1 MQSVP
6 RALRLGLFVGI
17 VQVLVLLGLEGLAR
31 VSLLPSSGLDAALL
45 YGLDPQVEAYPGTP
59 LRLVRVMVPPVEGG
73 TAPAGVDPEDLLV
86 PFEARPGGVLA
97 TAFAFGGSTTAGRH
111 CSMASSSWPSE
122 LAALVPGLAIIN
134 YAVPGSN
141 TDRALDRLELEL
153 AQATSDF
160 PLLASVRRPAFYES
174 LNPEERRKLEN
185 PVPEILFW
193 ANWINERNVLM
204 HAGRPPGQL
213 PKPALGR
220 HFQQGDGVV
229 WLHRLHVTLAA
240 RSVLWLRLARWG
252 DAWVGHVEPS
262 EWGALDP
269 AQPLEKRMEQDIAF
283 AVGHTLEN
291 LKKAKVRASGVGSR
305 LVVVR
310 PPISW
315 PLMEQHKGRALTA
328 LTHRWNHVLFEGV
341 QALAADLDITVL
353 DPHGR
358 LEEAGLPLGAFC
370 DGVHM
375 TREGHRRVAQAML
388 AEGRDAGLF

>member
-1 MQSVP
+1 MP

-17 VQVLVLLGLEGLAR
+17 VQLGVLLGLEGLAR
-31 VSLLPSSGLDAALL
+31 VSLLPSSGLEAALF
-45 YGLDPQVEAYPGTP
+45 YGVSPQVEAFPGTP

-86 PFEARPGGVLA
+86 PFEARPGGTLA

-122 LAALVPGLAIIN
+122 LAALVPGLAVIN

-141 TDRALDRLELEL
+141 TDRALERMELEL
-153 AQATSDF
+153 GQETSDF
-160 PLLASVRRPAFYES
+160 PLLASVRRPNFYES
-174 LNPEERRKLEN
+174 LKIEERRQLEQ
-185 PVPEILFW
+185 PVPGVMFW

-204 HAGRPPGQL
+204 HAGRPPGEL
-213 PKPALGR
+213 PKPTLGR
-220 HFQQGDGVV
+220 HFDQGNQVV

-240 RSVLWLRLARWG
+240 RSALWLRLSRWG
-252 DAWVGHVEPS
+252 DAWVGHPEPS
-262 EWGALDP
+262 AWENVDP
-269 AQPLEKRMEQDIAF
+269 AQPLEKRREQDIAF

-291 LKKAKVRASGVGSR
+291 LKKAHARASGVGSR

-310 PPISW
+310 PPMSW
-315 PLMEQHKGRALTA
+315 PLMEQHKGRELAA

-341 QALAADLDITVL
+341 TTLAAELDITVL
-353 DPHGR
+353 DPHGI
-358 LEEAGLPLGAFC
+358 LQEGELPLGVFC

-388 AEGRDAGLF
+388 AEGRGAGVF

>member
-17 VQVLVLLGLEGLAR
+17 VQLGVLLGLEGLAR
-31 VSLLPSSGLDAALL
+31 VSLLPSSGLDAALS
-45 YGLDPQVEAYPGTP
+45 YGLDSQVEAYPGVP
-59 LRLVRVMVPPVEGG
+59 LRVVRVMVPPVEGG
-73 TAPAGVDPEDLLV
+73 TAPAGVDPDDLLV
-86 PFEARPGGVLA
+86 PFEARPGGKLA

-111 CSMASSSWPSE
+111 CSMASSSWPTE
-122 LAALVPGLAIIN
+122 LAALVPGLAVIN

-141 TDRALDRLELEL
+141 TDRALERMALELG
-153 AQATSDF
+153 QATSDF
-160 PLLASVRRPAFYES
+160 SLLASVRRPEFYAS
-174 LNPEERRKLEN
+174 LKSGERRQLEQ
-185 PVPEILFW
+185 PVPGIMFW

-213 PKPALGR
+213 AKPALGR
-220 HFQQGDGVV
+220 NLGQDSGVV
-229 WLHRLHVTLAA
+229 WLHRLHVTLAG
-240 RSVLWLRLARWG
+240 RSALWLRLSRWA
-252 DAWVGHVEPS
+252 DAWVGHPEPS
-262 EWGALDP
+262 DWNGLDP
-269 AQPLEKRMEQDIAF
+269 ALPLVERVERDIAF
-283 AVGHTLEN
+283 AVEHTLRN
-291 LKKAKVRASGVGSR
+291 LESAHERASEAGSR

-315 PLMEQHKGRALTA
+315 PQMEQHKGRELTA

-341 QALAADLDITVL
+341 KTLAAELDITVL

-370 DGVHM
+370 DGVHL

-388 AEGRDAGLF
+388 AEGREKGVF